1 MRGWYSREADVVF
14 LFKRHLTASISR
26 HLQNLFF
33 VTAAML
39 NSPCC
44 KGEGSISDSLL
55 EVIRPLQMFLLKTGS
70 EDHRRSAYF
79 NHYLPS

>member
-1 MRGWYSREADVVF
+1 MR
-14 LFKRHLTASISR
+14 LTASITC
-26 HLQNLFF
+26 HLQDFIL

-55 EVIRPLQMFLLKTGS
+55 KVIRPLQMFLLKIGS
-70 EDHRRSAYF
+70 EDRRRSAYF
-79 NHYLPS
+79 NHYLPSGD